1 MRRAKTILRDEEGAT
16 GTEYAVMLALILLS
30 AIVALTLL
38 GTQVSDTFASVNSAV
53 AATQEG
59 NGGDGGDNGGGNNGD
74 NGDGGFGTGNGNG
87 QGEGNGNGQGGDNGG
102 DGGGDDGG

>member
-16 GTEYAVMLALILLS
+16 GTEYAVMLALILLT
-30 AIVALTLL
+30 AIISLALL
-38 GTQVSDTFASVNSAV
+38 GNKVSDTFASVDSAV

-59 NGGDGGDNGGGNNGD
+59 GGGGNGGGNNGD

-87 QGEGNGNGQGGDNGG
+87 QGNGNGNGQGGDNGG
-102 DGGGDDGG
+102 NGG